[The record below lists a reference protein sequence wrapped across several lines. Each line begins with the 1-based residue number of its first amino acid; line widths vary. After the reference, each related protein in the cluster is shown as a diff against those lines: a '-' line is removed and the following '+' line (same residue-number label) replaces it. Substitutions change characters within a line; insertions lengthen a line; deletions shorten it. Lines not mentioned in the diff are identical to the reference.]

1 MDYEFEYYEY
11 LEAPCEFNGIIED
24 AEGNIFYI

>member
-11 LEAPCEFNGIIED
+11 LEAPCEFEGMIEID
-24 AEGNIFYI
+24 GEVFYT